1 MNHQLGQII
10 QQYIKAKRVSIE
22 QLLGLLHISKDS
34 LYRRLRGENDFTLS
48 EAYTLQNA
56 FKFSLDSFNADYSA
70 TAKSFTIKKFPL
82 YTSPEETV
90 GKYIHELFT
99 DLQKVGSAGLNQ
111 LYYAAKDLP
120 LFCFF
125 SSNVLTSFKLYF
137 WYITIFDSKSKVQL
151 YNPNWLAS
159 ETLTEASYVYDMYSQ
174 CNSTEIWNFETINST
189 LHQLHYCREAGMLSK
204 ADAATIIAALYEF
217 VNQLDKN
224 CELGTKN
231 GKGKLVLYLNEILLL
246 DNSVIFDTNMA
257 KIFYL
262 PYQTLNFLSSTDA
275 EFTDVNLQWF
285 TKQISK
291 STLLTSDSQQARN
304 RLMHHYKAE
313 IIKYE

>member
-1 MNHQLGQII
+1 MNHQLGHII
-10 QQYIKAKRVSIE
+10 HEYVKAKKISVE
-22 QLLGLLHISKDS
+22 QLMGILHISKDS

-48 EAYTLQNA
+48 EAYTLQNVL
-56 FKFSLDSFNADYSA
+56 KFSIDSFNADYSA
-70 TAKSFTIKKFPL
+70 TAKTFTIKKFPL
-82 YTSPEETV
+82 YTTPEETV
-90 GKYIHELFT
+90 GKYIHELYT

-125 SSNVLTSFKLYF
+125 SSEVLTSFKLYF
-137 WYITIFDSKSKVQL
+137 WYITIFDSKGKVQL
-151 YNPNWLAS
+151 YNPKWLPA
-159 ETLTEASYVYDMYSQ
+159 ETLTQASHVHEMYSQ
-174 CNSTEIWNFETINST
+174 CDSTEIWNFETINST
-189 LHQLHYCREAGMLSK
+189 LHQIHYCQEAGLLTK
-204 ADAATIIAALYEF
+204 ENAKIIINALYDF

-246 DNSVIFDTNMA
+246 DNSVIFDTTLT

-262 PYQTLNFLSSTDA
+262 PYQTLNFLSSMDA

-304 RLMHHYKAE
+304 RLMQHYMAE
-313 IIKYE
+313 IKKYE